1 MRLDKFLAD
10 AGCGT
15 RSEVKTSIR
24 KKQVT
29 VNGAVITDPGVSV
42 SESDEICYKAI
53 IIHASKPRYY
63 MMNKQAGRVCATTD
77 REKTVLDD
85 MKECD
90 RKNVFPVGRLDK
102 DTEGLLLLTDDGMF
116 SHNITSP
123 RKHVEKT
130 YYFEGEGLLNP
141 DAVKLIAE
149 GIDIG
154 DEKPTKPA
162 KLEILGENKNK
173 QTVSG
178 HLTINEGRY
187 HQVKRMLMKMG
198 VKIVY
203 LKRLSI
209 GSVVLDEALGKGA
222 YRELTAAEIEVLS

>member
-15 RSEVKTSIR
+15 RSEVKTTIR

-29 VNGAVITDPGVSV
+29 VNGVIVTDPGAGVLQ
-42 SESDEICYKAI
+42 SDEICYKSALVN
-53 IIHASKPRYY
+53 AAKPRYY

-102 DTEGLLLLTDDGMF
+102 DTEGLLFLTDDGMF
-116 SHNITSP
+116 THNLTSP
-123 RKHVEKT
+123 RKHVDKT
-130 YYFEGEGLLNP
+130 YYFEGEGILHS
-141 DAVKLIAE
+141 DAIELIAE

-162 KLEILGENKNK
+162 KLEISDENKEK
-173 QTVSG
+173 KTISG
-178 HLTINEGRY
+178 TLTICEGRY

-198 VKIVY
+198 VKIIY

-209 GSVVLDEALGKGA
+209 GGVTLDETLEKGT
-222 YRELTAAEIEVLS
+222 YRELTAEEIEVLS